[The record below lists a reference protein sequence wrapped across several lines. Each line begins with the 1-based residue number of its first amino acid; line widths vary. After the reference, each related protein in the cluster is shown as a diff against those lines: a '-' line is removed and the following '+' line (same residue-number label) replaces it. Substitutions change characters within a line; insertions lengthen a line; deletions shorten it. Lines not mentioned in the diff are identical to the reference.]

1 MAKDTLPPLLTDT
14 LRWKRLLI
22 SYSAYTP
29 RPYAVVSYMQDD
41 QDFYYFE
48 IDSAKK
54 TFTLKDPDDSLHRH
68 VFSYSNPAPPGG
80 GGRSQMLLTGD
91 WKGKNVQILMND
103 IPIDSMRL
111 VKEQIRM
118 IRD

>member
-1 MAKDTLPPLLTDT
+1 VAKDTLPPLLTDT

-54 TFTLKDPDDSLHRH
+54 TFTLKDPDDSLHPH

-103 IPIDSMRL
+103 VPIDSMRL